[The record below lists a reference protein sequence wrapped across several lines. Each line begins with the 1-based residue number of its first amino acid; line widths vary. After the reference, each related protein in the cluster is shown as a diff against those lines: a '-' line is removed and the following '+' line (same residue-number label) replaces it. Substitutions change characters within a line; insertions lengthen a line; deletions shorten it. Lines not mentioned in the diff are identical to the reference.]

1 MQPSVLRLSTDD
13 NVVVALRDLEE
24 GETLLKE
31 RLVCKGHVPSGHKVA
46 TKTISQGERIHKY
59 GQGIGVATREIS
71 PGEHVHTHNM
81 EMADLERAHDIGA
94 DARPTSF
101 VPEEQRATFSGIVRT
116 DGRVGTRNYIGIL
129 SSVSCS
135 GSVCR
140 MIAERFRGEGIT
152 HFPNV
157 DGVVALPHSLG
168 CGMSGTG
175 EGFEI
180 LQRSLDGYAR
190 NPNFAGIIM
199 VGLGCEV
206 NQIHRL
212 FQDTGL
218 RPSENLRT
226 LCIQDNGGTEGT
238 VLKASDFIET
248 LLPLADRVERKEI
261 SASHLVVGLECGGSD
276 AYSGI
281 TANPALGAAV
291 DLLVAHGG
299 TAILSETPEIYGA
312 EHLLVRRASIPE
324 VGHAL
329 IERIRWWE
337 AYAALHDGR
346 IDNNPTPGN
355 KAGGLTTILEK
366 SLGAVSK
373 GGTTNLNG
381 VYRYA
386 DPVNQKGLVFMD
398 TPGYDIPSITGMVAG
413 GATVVCFSTGRGSV
427 TGGKP
432 TPVIKL
438 ATNTP
443 MYRRMSGDMDIDCG
457 PIAEGEATIEEI
469 GKVIFR
475 KILDTASGEKTKSE
489 RLGFGDCEFTPW
501 QIGAVF

>member
-1 MQPSVLRLSTDD
+1 MRPSIVRLSTLD
-13 NVVVALRDLEE
+13 NVVVALRDLHE
-24 GETLLKE
+24 GEKLPQE
-31 RLVCKGHVPSGHKVA
+31 GLVCKGPVPSGHKVA
-46 TKTISQGERIHKY
+46 TKTIAKGERIHKY

-81 EMADLERAHDIGA
+81 EMADLERAYAIGS

-101 VPEEQRATFSGIVRT
+101 VPESGQAGFSGIVRT
-116 DGRVGTRNYIGIL
+116 DGRAGTRNYIGIL

-140 MIAERFRGEGIT
+140 MIADRFRGEKMAP
-152 HFPNV
+152 FPNV

-180 LQRSLDGYAR
+180 LQRSLEGYAR
-190 NPNFAGIIM
+190 NPNFAGIIL

-206 NQIHRL
+206 NQIDRL
-212 FQDTGL
+212 LQDTGL
-218 RPSENLRT
+218 EPSET
-226 LCIQDNGGTEGT
+226 LSTLTIQDSGGTEAT
-238 VLKASDFIET
+238 VREVSARIESM
-248 LLPLADRVERKEI
+248 LPLADRVERKEV
-261 SASHLVVGLECGGSD
+261 SASHLVLGLECGGSD

-291 DLLVAHGG
+291 DLLVTHGG

-312 EHLLVRRASIPE
+312 EHLLVRRASTKE
-324 VGHAL
+324 VGNSL

-337 AYAALHDGR
+337 AYAARHDSQ
-346 IDNNPTPGN
+346 INNNPSPGN
-355 KAGGLTTILEK
+355 KTGGLTTILEK

-386 DPVNQKGLVFMD
+386 DPVKEKGLVFMD

-413 GATVVCFSTGRGSV
+413 GATVVCFTTGRGSV

-443 MYRRMSGDMDIDCG
+443 MYRRMSGDMDMDCG
-457 PIAEGEATIEEI
+457 PIAEGEATIEEV

-475 KILDTASGEKTKSE
+475 KILETASGEKTKSE
-489 RLGFGDCEFTPW
+489 RLGLGDCEFTPW
-501 QIGAVF
+501 QIGAVV